1 VLGGTAAGTPRQPLR
16 LATVDDDRDDTL
28 MAAAADHSGVW
39 APGHRS
45 LTVGLLLTVT
55 LVAFEALAVSTVM
68 PLVERELDDLAL
80 YGWVFSAFFL
90 GSLVG
95 TVVVGGLLDRGA
107 LAGPLLAGLGLFGL
121 GLAIGGLAPSMPILV
136 AGRLLQGLGGGAI
149 APTAYVAIGRT
160 FDATVRPRMFFLMSA
175 AWVVPGVAGPALA
188 GIIGQEI
195 GWRAVFLGL
204 LPIVAVAAATTGRAM
219 ARVPAPPPGSLV
231 GGSPLRRVPAA
242 ILVAVGAGV
251 AMAGLTA
258 GISPGGF
265 VLVVAG
271 ALVAV
276 PAFRRL
282 APPGTLRLARGLPS
296 AVGLRG
302 VLTFSFFMADAYIPL
317 LLVDWRGATAA
328 EAGIALTSATVAWS
342 VGAWLQSRHVVVRGV
357 PAFVGLGFLVVAVG
371 VGSTLAV
378 LSPSVP
384 WPLAVVTWGAA
395 GLGMGLAYAP
405 LSLAVLNDAPAESVG
420 VASSALQLS
429 DLLGTALGTGFA
441 GAIIAAGARAG
452 LEAWVALG
460 VALAIGATMAVLGAL
475 ASPRLAAPRSPSPR
489 PSVAAADAPGEALPL
504 R

>member
-1 VLGGTAAGTPRQPLR
+1 LIV
-16 LATVDDDRDDTL
+16 VDDAKTDAL
-28 MAAAADHSGVW
+28 AARPPVPAGVW
-39 APGHRS
+39 APRHRS
-45 LTVGLLLTVT
+45 LTIGLLLTVT
-55 LVAFEALAVSTVM
+55 LVAFEALAVATVM

-121 GLAIGGLAPSMPILV
+121 GLTIGGLAPSMQVLV
-136 AGRLLQGLGGGAI
+136 AGRLLQGLGGGAL

-160 FDATVRPRMFFLMSA
+160 FDETVRPRMFFLMSA
-175 AWVVPGVAGPALA
+175 AWVVPGIAGPAIA
-188 GIIGQEI
+188 GIVGQAI

-204 LPIVAVAAATTGRAM
+204 LPIVLIAAAITGRAV
-219 ARVPAPPPGSLV
+219 AHVPAPPPGTAA
-231 GGSPLRRVPAA
+231 GSPLRRVPAA
-242 ILVAVGAGV
+242 VLVAVGAAL

-258 GISPGGF
+258 GAVPAGF
-265 VLVVAG
+265 ALLAAGVL
-271 ALVAV
+271 LAV

-282 APPGTLRLARGLPS
+282 SPPGTLRLARGLPA

-342 VGAWLQSRHVVVRGV
+342 LGAWLQSRHVVARGV
-357 PAFVGLGFLVVAVG
+357 AVFVGLGFLVVALG
-371 VGSTLAV
+371 VGTTLVV
-378 LSPSVP
+378 LSPAVP
-384 WPLAVVTWGAA
+384 WALAIATWGAA

-405 LSLAVLNDAPAESVG
+405 LSLAVLSDAPAESVG

-429 DLLGTALGTGFA
+429 DLLGTALGTGVA
-441 GAIIAAGARAG
+441 GAIIAAGDRAG
-452 LEAWVALG
+452 LETGVALG
-460 VALAIGATMAVLGAL
+460 AALAIGTGMAVLG
-475 ASPRLAAPRSPSPR
+475 SLAAPRLAIR
-489 PSVAAADAPGEALPL
+489 PAARPGGTAPL